1 VVVDPAASLAQRAVA
16 YLETGPAASGALVRE
31 VLGLSRTPRGV
42 AERLAATLLGADP
55 RVTRT
60 PDGRWTLVRGDPSPT
75 LDACRFAV
83 VDVEATG
90 PSPAQGGRIIEL
102 AVVELAAGGP
112 RLALETLVQPG
123 QPIAPAVARLTGIT
137 DAVVRD
143 APRFGAVADRLVE
156 ALRGRVFVAHHV
168 QFDWGL
174 VAAELAR
181 SRALL
186 LAGPRLCTVRLA
198 RRLLPPLASRTL
210 EALARYF
217 GFAIAGRHRA
227 GPDAWAAA
235 RILAELLGLARAR
248 GATTLADV
256 LALRAARRGR
266 GAGARTQAPAPAPT
280 PAAASAS

>member
-1 VVVDPAASLAQRAVA
+1 
-16 YLETGPAASGALVRE
+16 VRD
-31 VLGLSRTPRGV
+31 VLGLARTPRGV

-55 RVTRT
+55 RVART
-60 PDGRWTLVRGDPSPT
+60 PDGRWTLVRASPSPA

-90 PSPAQGGRIIEL
+90 PSPGAGGRIIEL
-102 AVVELAAGGP
+102 AVVELAGDGP

-123 QPIAPAVARLTGIT
+123 QPIAPAVARLTGIS

-143 APRFGAVADRLVE
+143 APRFGAVADRLVD
-156 ALRGRVFVAHHV
+156 ALSGRVFVAHHV

-174 VAAELAR
+174 VAGELAR

-210 EALARYF
+210 DALARYF

-227 GPDAWAAA
+227 APDAWAAA

-248 GATTLADV
+248 GAATLADL
-256 LALRAARRGR
+256 LALR
-266 GAGARTQAPAPAPT
+266 GARPGRRARPRTLAATPARAPSDPSGPSAPR
-280 PAAASAS
+280 AAASAS

>member
-1 VVVDPAASLAQRAVA
+1 MRD
-16 YLETGPAASGALVRE
+16 
-31 VLGLSRTPRGV
+31 VLGLARTPRGM
-42 AERLAATLLGADP
+42 AERLAATLLAADA
-55 RVTRT
+55 RVART
-60 PDGRWTLVRGDPSPT
+60 PDGRWTLAPGDPSPA

-102 AVVELAAGGP
+102 AVVELAADGP

-123 QPIAPAVARLTGIT
+123 QAIAPAVARLTGIS

-143 APRFGAVADRLVE
+143 APRFGAVADRLVD
-156 ALRGRVFVAHHV
+156 ALSGRVFVAHHV

-174 VAAELAR
+174 VAGELAR

-210 EALARYF
+210 DALARYF
-217 GFAIAGRHRA
+217 GFAIVGRHRA
-227 GPDAWAAA
+227 APDAWAAA

-248 GATTLADV
+248 GATTLADL
-256 LALRAARRGR
+256 LALRAARPGRRG
-266 GAGARTQAPAPAPT
+266 GALPPAPAPAPA
-280 PAAASAS
+280 PAATSAS